1 MRARWSLCLLA
12 LLPLAAPLHAAEDQK
27 PAART
32 YQVPYRLTDTNH
44 ILVRAK
50 INGKGPFN
58 FIIDTGAPA
67 LFVVT
72 AVCKKA
78 GVKADAKGWGTF
90 DRFEIEGGLV
100 IPKVRGR
107 VEDPFQ
113 LEGMN
118 GMGLAGVQLHGMI
131 GYNLLAKYRLEIDFT
146 KNKMGWTP
154 LDFKP
159 PPPVGLG
166 GKGGATAELNALGTV
181 MKVMGFLLG
190 KSATPQMV
198 FRGFLGI
205 ELADT
210 RTGLEVKGVLAQ
222 GPASAAGLK
231 AGDHITHFQG
241 KAVKTSTDVQRLAAK
256 LKPGATVRVTVARD
270 RTSREISFKIGEGL

>member
-12 LLPLAAPLHAAEDQK
+12 LFPLALPLHAGE
-27 PAART
+27 AAKAATRT
-32 YQVPYRLTDTNH
+32 YRVPYRLTDTNH

-58 FIIDTGAPA
+58 FIVDTGAPA
-67 LFVVT
+67 LFVAT
-72 AVCKKA
+72 AVCRKA

-90 DRFEIEGGLV
+90 DKFEIEGGLV
-100 IPKVRGR
+100 IPKARGR
-107 VEDPFQ
+107 IEDPFQ

-146 KNKMGWTP
+146 KDKMGWTP

-166 GKGGATAELNALGTV
+166 GKGGANVELEALGAV
-181 MKVMGFLLG
+181 MKVMGFLMG
-190 KSATPQMV
+190 KSATPEIA

-205 ELADT
+205 ELTDT
-210 RTGLEVKGVLAQ
+210 RGGVHVKGVLAQ
-222 GPASAAGLK
+222 GPAAVAGLK
-231 AGDHITHFQG
+231 AGDRITRFQG
-241 KAVKTSTDVQRLAAK
+241 KGIKSSTDVQRLAAR